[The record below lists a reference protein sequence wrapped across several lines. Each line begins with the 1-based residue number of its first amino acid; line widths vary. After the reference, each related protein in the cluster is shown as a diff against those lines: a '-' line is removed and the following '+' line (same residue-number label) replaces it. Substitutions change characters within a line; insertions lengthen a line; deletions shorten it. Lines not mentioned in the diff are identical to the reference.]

1 MKLVKCPLN
10 PILKPNPENA
20 WESLCVLN
28 PAVIYDEAKQEFV
41 MFYRAAGNE
50 EEHRIYLGLATSKD
64 GVHFERKSDQPII
77 APDPDGPDGGGIEDP
92 RLIQLGDAYF
102 MTYASR
108 PFPPGQYWL
117 PEHKDYVTYTQLGP
131 VGYNR
136 NDTQTHL
143 AFSKDLL
150 HWKKLGRITDHRDD
164 DRDVIIL
171 PKKINGKYY
180 RFSRPMYA
188 CGEGYPNEKPAIWVT
203 SSDDML
209 EWKEPIKLFY
219 QGKLWWEGAKVGG
232 STPMIE
238 LDKGCLGDQ
247 TSFVRKA
254 VMGLFG
260 GGSQRFRDML
270 KRDHKSL
277 YKDVKEEVTAL
288 LAPPQKETG
297 EMPER
302 GKPIVR
308 EEPKVGRN
316 DPCPCGSGK
325 KYKKCCG
332 KNL

>member
-1 MKLVKCPLN
+1 MDKQEILSTLSSNDSNLLCQAVESSCEMLKNEPFGELAYDLRGIITHAASHPEELEGKEDEIRKVKAALLCLAFNRDKSSFGDVFRLARCEAFLKFLPEGDWFLRDFHRLIGSMAVEDDLPMIGDMILDGHVMLPIREQALLSFHFLLLEGVVPEKSLIDEYRRLLERGLPPEDDWKLWMALVVNASVIGGSK
-10 PILKPNPENA
+10 LKP
-20 WESLCVLN
+20 
-28 PAVIYDEAKQEFV
+28 AVMDI
-41 MFYRAAGNE
+41 
-50 EEHRIYLGLATSKD
+50 
-64 GVHFERKSDQPII
+64 
-77 APDPDGPDGGGIEDP
+77 
-92 RLIQLGDAYF
+92 
-102 MTYASR
+102 
-108 PFPPGQYWL
+108 
-117 PEHKDYVTYTQLGP
+117 
-131 VGYNR
+131 
-136 NDTQTHL
+136 
-143 AFSKDLL
+143 
-150 HWKKLGRITDHRDD
+150 
-164 DRDVIIL
+164 
-171 PKKINGKYY
+171 
-180 RFSRPMYA
+180 
-188 CGEGYPNEKPAIWVT
+188 
-203 SSDDML
+203 
-209 EWKEPIKLFY
+209 
-219 QGKLWWEGAKVGG
+219 
-232 STPMIE
+232 

-277 YKDVKEEVTAL
+277 YKDVKEEVAAL